1 MENFCGARN
10 ELGSTFLTFILTPL
24 KTNIQFVCG
33 FGYTLLNPTQIIIN
47 YLLSQNSLLKTC
59 SQIDNLL
66 LKLGVLFSSMEKL
79 TLERATQFARRG

>member
-10 ELGSTFLTFILTPL
+10 ELESTFLTLILTPL
-24 KTNIQFVCG
+24 KTNIQFVCE
-33 FGYTLLNPTQIIIN
+33 FGYTLLNPTQIILN

-66 LKLGVLFSSMEKL
+66 LKLGVLFGSIEKL
-79 TLERATQFARRG
+79 TLKRAT